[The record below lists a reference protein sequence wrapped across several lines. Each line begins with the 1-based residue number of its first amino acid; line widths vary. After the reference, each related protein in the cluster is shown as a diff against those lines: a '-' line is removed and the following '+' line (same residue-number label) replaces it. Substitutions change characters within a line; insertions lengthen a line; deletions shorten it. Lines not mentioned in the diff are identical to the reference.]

1 MLTPGRPLSHSPGH
15 LRCPFAGLQGP
26 RSAADRADPRMSV
39 TVAAVRHDERQAN
52 TSARIAAK
60 PPLRAGANT
69 RLRELALLFL
79 RLGTTSFGGPAA
91 HIALMEYE
99 VVTRRRWMTRGQF
112 LDYVGAT
119 NLIPGPNSTELAI
132 HIGHARAGR
141 AGLLVAGAS
150 FIVPATLI
158 ITAVAWAYTR
168 YGKLPDAAALLYGVK
183 PVVIGVVAVAL
194 WRLGRSAVK
203 TAPLALLGLLAVV
216 MLMLGVHELAVLGGA
231 GAVMAG
237 ARLLRGSP
245 RRTASALLL
254 GALAASNVGAA
265 AASAPAAPFGLFQL
279 FLVFAKTGA
288 VLFGSG
294 YVLLAFL
301 RADLVERLGWMTEH
315 QLLEAIAIGQ
325 MMPGPVFAT
334 ATFIGYILGGPAGA
348 VLATIGIFF
357 PAFVFVA
364 ISGPLV
370 PRLRHSPV
378 AGAVLDGVN
387 VASLALMAVVAW
399 YLGRA
404 ALVDVWTTAL
414 AVAVVFALTRYR
426 VNSALL
432 VVAGGLL
439 GWFFR

>member
-1 MLTPGRPLSHSPGH
+1 MPL
-15 LRCPFAGLQGP
+15 
-26 RSAADRADPRMSV
+26 
-39 TVAAVRHDERQAN
+39 DERPA
-52 TSARIAAK
+52 TPAAPTTPE
-60 PPLRAGANT
+60 PPLPGEAKT
-69 RLRELALLFL
+69 PLRELASLFL

-99 VVTRRRWMTRGQF
+99 VVTRRRWMTRAQF

-141 AGLLVAGAS
+141 PGLLVAGAS

-158 ITAVAWAYTR
+158 IAAVAWAYTR
-168 YGKLPDAAALLYGVK
+168 YGRLPDAAALLYGVK

-194 WRLGRSAVK
+194 SRLGRSAVK
-203 TAPLALLGLLAVV
+203 SAALGFLGLAAVL

-231 GAVMAG
+231 GAVMA
-237 ARLLRGSP
+237 ATSLFRGTP
-245 RRTASALLL
+245 RRTASSLVL
-254 GALAASNVGAA
+254 GTLAASNLAA
-265 AASAPAAPFGLFQL
+265 AAAAAPAAPFGLLQL

-325 MMPGPVFAT
+325 MMPGPVFTT
-334 ATFIGYILGGPAGA
+334 ATFIGYILGGSAGA
-348 VLATIGIFF
+348 ILATIGIFL
-357 PAFVFVA
+357 PAFVFVG

-370 PRLRHSPV
+370 PRLRDSPV

-404 ALVDVWTTAL
+404 ALVDAWTVAL
-414 AVAVVFALTRYR
+414 AVAAIVALTRYR
-426 VNSALL
+426 VNSAWL
-432 VVAGGLL
+432 VAAGGLV
-439 GWFFR
+439 GWLLHQSFI